1 MADHAPAT
9 TVATPTERRQSLRA
23 NPRRSAQV
31 IGAALRRM
39 RFIVAA
45 LLFMQYATYR
55 PGPGDQA
62 LPTSGVV
69 FGLLIAG
76 VAGLISLVSLAA
88 ERTDDPRR
96 QSLLSLVEITAD
108 AALVLAVATA
118 LDVTDRDVMWVLLV
132 VPVLEGALRYRLRG
146 AMVVWALVSVAYVA
160 LMVHAAG
167 QAQEEVLTAV
177 DLAVQRVGIILLV
190 TIPAGYLSEQLL
202 IDIRS
207 QRDAWEQASDR
218 GKLLET
224 VAEAGHRV
232 TSLEVE
238 VVNAVTSSAL
248 GLGFDAVDLAVRRP
262 SGEWFVTGT
271 QSSGTLSLPA
281 PDRPAGGAVAAGQ
294 THRTMITD
302 RTSDIDAERADLE
315 ACGLEV
321 VVASPLHALG
331 ASAALRAGARA
342 GTTVTSAQFEC
353 LELLAAQ
360 AGVAMRNG
368 QLVAEQRAMRD
379 QLEHRAF
386 HDGLT
391 GLPNRARFLQRLEES
406 VTRPAPIQE
415 QAAVLFID
423 LDRFKPVNDSLGH
436 DAGNELLIAVAQ
448 RLVGTVGGDDIV
460 GRLGG
465 DEFVVLIDRVTT
477 NEEATAM
484 AERLVGAL
492 NEPFVV
498 ASHEVAISCSVGIAM
513 APRPFTNPAELVRRA
528 DQAMYRAKAGG
539 RARWALY
546 QAGHD
551 TASVTRL
558 QLEADLRT
566 ALQRDQLRLVYQP
579 IYRAYDQSILAVE
592 ALVRWDHPQHGAI
605 APSTLIPMAEESGL
619 IVDLGRWVLR
629 TATRAHAQWRQ
640 APRGATLLLAVNVSP
655 SQLNH
660 PGFSADLDRILGETA
675 MPPASLLIEVTE
687 NVVALGQ
694 ELFDLLKSLRARGVR
709 LALDD
714 FGQGQTSLRHLRQ
727 LPLDVLKID
736 KAFVDGLAGQE
747 PHDRAIVRSVIGLAH
762 ELGLRVIAEG
772 IEVEEQLQLLRE
784 MRADLIQGYLLHR
797 PTGPEQISVLLGGV
811 PRPLSARVP
820 AGARS

>member
-1 MADHAPAT
+1 MAEAAVGELTGVEH
-9 TVATPTERRQSLRA
+9 RRSVRA

-31 IGAALRRM
+31 ISSALRRM
-39 RFIVAA
+39 RLIVAA
-45 LLFMQYATYR
+45 LLFVQYATYR
-55 PGPGDQA
+55 PGPGDPQ
-62 LPTSGVV
+62 LPTSGLV

-76 VAGLISLVSLAA
+76 VAGLISLVSYAA
-88 ERTDDPRR
+88 ERTTNRR
-96 QSLLSLVEITAD
+96 VQSLLSLLEISMD
-108 AALVLAVATA
+108 AAFVLALATG
-118 LDVTDRDVMWVLLV
+118 LDVTNRDVLWVLLV

-146 AMVVWALVSVAYVA
+146 AMVVWALVSSAYIA
-160 LMVHAAG
+160 LMVQAAG
-167 QAQEEVLTAV
+167 GVQEEVLAAV
-177 DLAVQRVGIILLV
+177 DLAVQRVGVILLV

-207 QRDAWEQASDR
+207 QRDAWEQASER
-218 GKLLET
+218 GRLLET

-238 VVNAVTSSAL
+238 VVTAVTSSAL
-248 GLGFDAVDLAVRRP
+248 GLGFDAVDLAVLRDG
-262 SGEWFVTGT
+262 SWFVTGT
-271 QSSGTLSLPA
+271 QSTGTHHLPA
-281 PDRPAGGAVAAGQ
+281 PDHPAGGAVAAAT
-294 THRTMITD
+294 THRTMVTD
-302 RTSDIDAERADLE
+302 RSTDDPAEEADLV
-315 ACGLEV
+315 ACGLEA

-331 ASAALRAGARA
+331 ATASLRAGVREGASVS
-342 GTTVTSAQFEC
+342 TAQFEC

-406 VTRPAPIQE
+406 VTRPAPEDE

-448 RLVGTVGGDDIV
+448 RLVGSISAHDIV

-465 DEFVVLIDRVTT
+465 DEFVVLLDRVRTAD
-477 NEEATAM
+477 EATVV
-484 AERLVGAL
+484 AERLVTAL

-498 ASHEVAISCSVGIAM
+498 ASHEVAISCSVGIAI

-579 IYRAYDQSILAVE
+579 VYRAYDQSIVAVE

-605 APSTLIPMAEESGL
+605 PPSTLIPMAEESGL

-629 TATRAHAQWRQ
+629 TATRSHAQWRQ
-640 APRGATLLLAVNVSP
+640 APRGGSLLLGVNVSP

-675 MPPASLLIEVTE
+675 MPPSSLLLEVTE
-687 NVVALGQ
+687 NVVALGS
-694 ELFDLLKSLRARGVR
+694 ELVDLLSALRARGVR

-714 FGQGQTSLRHLRQ
+714 FGQGQTSLRHLRE

-736 KAFVDGLAGQE
+736 KVFVDGLAGE
-747 PHDRAIVRSVIGLAH
+747 ESLDRAIVRSVIGLAH

-772 IEVEEQLQLLRE
+772 IESENQLQLLRE

-797 PTGPEQISVLLGGV
+797 PTGPDQISVLLGGV
-811 PRPLSARVP
+811 PAPVDARVA
-820 AGARS
+820 AGARA

>member
-1 MADHAPAT
+1 MSDHEQGT
-9 TVATPTERRQSLRA
+9 STRRDRTD
-23 NPRRSAQV
+23 PRRSSQV
-31 IGAALRRM
+31 ISSALRRM
-39 RFIVAA
+39 RFIAAA
-45 LLFMQYATYR
+45 LLFMQFATYR
-55 PGPGDQA
+55 PGPGDPS
-62 LPTSGVV
+62 LPFSGVV
-69 FGLLIAG
+69 VGLLLAG
-76 VAGLISLVSLAA
+76 VAGVISLVSLAA
-88 ERTDDPRR
+88 ERSTSSRR
-96 QSLLSLVEITAD
+96 QAALSLVEIIAD
-108 AALVLAVATA
+108 SALVLVLATA
-118 LDVTDRDVMWVLLV
+118 LDVTGRDVMWVLLV

-146 AMVVWALVSVAYVA
+146 AMVVWALVSAAYLV
-160 LMVHAAG
+160 LMIHAAG
-167 QAQEEVLTAV
+167 GSETEVLAAV
-177 DLAVQRVGIILLV
+177 ELAVQRIGVILLV

-207 QRDAWEQASDR
+207 QRDAWERASER
-218 GKLLET
+218 GHLLET

-238 VVNAVTSSAL
+238 VVVAVTSSAL
-248 GLGFDAVDLAVRRP
+248 GLGFDTADLAVRRP
-262 SGEWFVTGT
+262 SGEWFATGA
-271 QSSGTLSLPA
+271 QSSMDLPLPA
-281 PDRPAGGAVAAGQ
+281 PEQPAGGAVAAAR
-294 THRTMITD
+294 THRTMVTD
-302 RTSDIDAERADLE
+302 RSSDDASERADLE
-315 ACGLEV
+315 AGGLEL

-331 ASAALRAGARA
+331 AAASLRAGVRA
-342 GTTVTSAQFEC
+342 GGTVSAAQFEC

-379 QLEHRAF
+379 KLEHRAF

-406 VTRPAPIQE
+406 VTRPAPVDE

-448 RLVGTVGGDDIV
+448 RLVGNVGTDDIV

-465 DEFVVLIDRVTT
+465 DEFVVLLDRVTT
-477 NEEATAM
+477 ADESTAV
-484 AERLVGAL
+484 AERLVRVL
-492 NEPFVV
+492 NDPFVV
-498 ASHEVAISCSVGIAM
+498 AGHQVAISCSIGIAM

-566 ALQRDQLRLVYQP
+566 ALQRDQLRLVFQP
-579 IYRAYDQSILAVE
+579 IYRAYDQSIVAVE

-605 APSTLIPMAEESGL
+605 PPSTLIPMAEESGL

-629 TATRAHAQWRQ
+629 SATRAHAEWRA

-655 SQLNH
+655 SQLSH
-660 PGFSADLDRILGETA
+660 PGFSADLDRILGESA
-675 MPPASLLIEVTE
+675 MPPGSLLLEVTE
-687 NVVALGQ
+687 NVVALGD
-694 ELFDLLKSLRARGVR
+694 DLVDLMHSLRSRGVR

-714 FGQGQTSLRHLRQ
+714 FGQGQTSLRHLRE

-736 KAFVDGLAGQE
+736 KVFVDGLAGE
-747 PHDRAIVRSVIGLAH
+747 ESHDRAIVRSVIGLAH

-772 IEVEEQLQLLRE
+772 IEVEDQLVLLRE

-797 PTGPEQISVLLGGV
+797 PTTAEQISTLLGGV
-811 PRPLSARVP
+811 PSTMSSQVP
-820 AGARS
+820 VGARA

>member
-1 MADHAPAT
+1 
-9 TVATPTERRQSLRA
+9 
-23 NPRRSAQV
+23 
-31 IGAALRRM
+31 M

-45 LLFMQYATYR
+45 LLFVQYATYR
-55 PGPGDQA
+55 PGPGDPT

-69 FGLLIAG
+69 FGLAIA
-76 VAGLISLVSLAA
+76 ALLGLISLVSLAG
-88 ERTDDPRR
+88 ERTTDHRTR
-96 QSLLSLVEITAD
+96 WVLSLVEITAD
-108 AALVLAVATA
+108 STLVLALATS
-118 LDVTDRDVMWVLLV
+118 LDVSGRDIMWVLLV
-132 VPVLEGALRYRLRG
+132 VPVLEGALKYRLRG
-146 AMVVWALVSVAYVA
+146 AMVVWALVSTAYIA
-160 LMVHAAG
+160 LMVNAAG
-167 QAQEEVLTAV
+167 TAQEEVLAAI
-177 DLAVQRVGIILLV
+177 DLAVQRVGVILLV

-207 QRDAWEQASDR
+207 QRDAWEQASER
-218 GKLLET
+218 GQLLET

-232 TSLEVE
+232 TSIEVE
-238 VVNAVTSSAL
+238 VASAVTSSVL
-248 GLGFDAVDLAVRRP
+248 GLGFDTVDLAVRRP
-262 SGEWFVTGT
+262 TGEWFVTGT
-271 QSSGTLSLPA
+271 QSAGDVHLP
-281 PDRPAGGAVAAGQ
+281 PPEQPAGGAVAAAA
-294 THRTMITD
+294 THRTMVTD
-302 RTSDIDAERADLE
+302 RTTDVPGELADLH
-315 ACGLEV
+315 ALGLEL

-331 ASAALRAGARA
+331 ASASLRAGARA
-342 GTTVTSAQFEC
+342 GTTVSAAQFEC

-360 AGVAMRNG
+360 AGVAMRNNE
-368 QLVAEQRAMRD
+368 LVAEQRAMRD

-406 VTRPAPIQE
+406 VTRPAPLDE

-448 RLVGTVGGDDIV
+448 RLVRAVGADDIV

-465 DEFVVLIDRVTT
+465 DEFVVLLDRVAASD
-477 NEEATAM
+477 EATVV

-498 ASHEVAISCSVGIAM
+498 ASHEVAISCSIGIAM

-528 DQAMYRAKAGG
+528 DQAMYRAKASG

-579 IYRAYDQSILAVE
+579 IYRAYDQSIVAVE

-605 APSTLIPMAEESGL
+605 PPSTLIPMAEESGL

-629 TATRAHAQWRQ
+629 TATRSHLQWRQ

-660 PGFSADLDRILGETA
+660 PAFSADLDRILGETA
-675 MPPASLLIEVTE
+675 MPPSSLLLEVTE
-687 NVVALGQ
+687 NVVALGN
-694 ELFDLLKSLRARGVR
+694 DLVDLMHSLRARGVR

-714 FGQGQTSLRHLRQ
+714 FGQGQTSLRHLRE

-736 KAFVDGLAGQE
+736 KVFVDGLAGE
-747 PHDRAIVRSVIGLAH
+747 EAHDRAIVRSVIALAH

-772 IEVEEQLQLLRE
+772 IEIEDQLVLLRE

-797 PTGPEQISVLLGGV
+797 PTTPEQIALLLGGV
-811 PRPLSARVP
+811 PTPISGRTPT
-820 AGARS
+820 GARS